1 MPQTSANGRE
11 GKSSARRFARYRTE
25 LPVIVKVLG
34 QDGYVRV
41 HGRCFEIAE
50 CGLGAVIT
58 SELKAGEI
66 TTVEFYLPEQT
77 DPFIL
82 RAIVRHRMGFL
93 HGFEF
98 VGIGPVQREQ
108 IRSFCRNLR
117 PA

>member
-1 MPQTSANGRE
+1 MGM
-11 GKSSARRFARYRTE
+11 SSARRFARYRTE

-34 QDGYVRV
+34 QEGYVRV

-50 CGLGAVIT
+50 LGLGAVIT
-58 SELKAGEI
+58 SELTPGEM
-66 TTVEFYLPEQT
+66 TALEFYLPSQSE
-77 DPFIL
+77 PFIL

-98 VGIGPVQREQ
+98 VGIVPAQREQ
-108 IRSFCRNLR
+108 IRSFCRNLT